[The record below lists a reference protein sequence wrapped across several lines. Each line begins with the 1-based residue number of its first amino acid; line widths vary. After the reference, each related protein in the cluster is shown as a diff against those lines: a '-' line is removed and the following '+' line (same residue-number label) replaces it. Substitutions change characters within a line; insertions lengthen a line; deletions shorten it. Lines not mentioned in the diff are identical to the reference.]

1 MLTLPSATLR
11 FASSFREFVQRI
23 QSEEMSMSIQV
34 VNVYEVDDQGKI
46 TLLRSYWD
54 FEAAMET
61 AF

>member
-1 MLTLPSATLR
+1 
-11 FASSFREFVQRI
+11 
-23 QSEEMSMSIQV
+23 

-54 FEAAMET
+54 FEAAMKT